1 MADAKEQKTPTRP
14 LPNPKEA
21 DTAPFWAATK
31 EGELRYQRCDDC
43 DKVVF
48 YPRHHCTNCLGRN
61 LSWHVSK
68 GEGTV
73 YTYSVIRQSYHPF
86 FRSKVPFAVAW
97 IDLDEGPRILS
108 NLTGVEDPTTEVSI
122 GQRVHVDWEEHEDL
136 SIPLFRP
143 A

>member
-1 MADAKEQKTPTRP
+1 MADEKKKTLTRP
-14 LPNPKEA
+14 LPNAKEA

-31 EGELRYQRCDDC
+31 EGELRFQRCENC
-43 DKVVF
+43 DTVVF

-108 NLTGVEDPTTEVSI
+108 NLTGVEDPTTDVSI
-122 GQRVHVDWEEHEDL
+122 GQRVTVDWEAHEEL